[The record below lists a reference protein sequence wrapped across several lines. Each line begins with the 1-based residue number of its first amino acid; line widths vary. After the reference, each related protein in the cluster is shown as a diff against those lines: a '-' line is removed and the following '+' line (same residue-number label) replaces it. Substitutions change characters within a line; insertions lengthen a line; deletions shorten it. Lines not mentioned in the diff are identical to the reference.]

1 MKSHNIK
8 KPHRD
13 YGSALFVLML
23 ISVAYYL
30 IADYD
35 YIGHNNNYFIYIG
48 ILPVLA
54 GLIFNGLYRRKILL
68 AELTKMRWDFSKFL
82 VIIFLLFQG
91 LVFSLFSFGLA
102 ARVTWDVLN
111 KRAAG
116 QSPTEIKYC
125 PITQFYTR
133 KSSVI
138 YFKYENR
145 SERLQVN
152 YDSIKD
158 LVNSKADYTLK
169 LTVRKG
175 LWNYYIIDNWQIL
188 TKSNS

>member
-13 YGSALFVLML
+13 YGTALFVLML
-23 ISVAYYL
+23 ISAAYYL

-35 YIGHNNNYFIYIG
+35 YIGHNNNYLIYIG

-54 GLIFNGLYRRKILL
+54 GLLFIGFYRRKILL
-68 AELTKMRWDFSKFL
+68 AELRKMRWGFSKFL
-82 VIIFLLFQG
+82 VIIFLLLQG
-91 LVFSLFSFGLA
+91 LVFSLFSFGLVA
-102 ARVTWDVLN
+102 KVTWDILN

-116 QSPTEIKYC
+116 QSATEIKYC
-125 PITQFYTR
+125 PITYFYTR

-158 LVNSKADYTLK
+158 LVNSKADYVLK

-175 LWNYYIIDNWQIL
+175 LWNYYIIESWQIL
-188 TKSNS
+188 TKK